1 MDCKKYLNTFWM
13 HLVMVLFLSGIC
25 VCLALQGNWLWLS
38 VALLTLVWA
47 VWKFHRFY
55 TSNTR
60 KVAFLLDAIE
70 NNDPAIHFYERI
82 PDKDSSQVNVM
93 LNRIARM
100 LQTIK
105 RETVEREKYY
115 ELILDFVET
124 GIVVLDEKGVV
135 VQKNRK
141 ALELL
146 GMEVFTHVKQLGRLS
161 ESIEKT
167 FREILPGQKMKLEY
181 TSERGTITPYFRAS
195 SITIQE
201 KSYRIIAMDDI
212 SHELDER
219 EIDSW
224 IRLTRVLTHEMMNSL
239 TPVTSLSEMLLT
251 LPGAQKDEELRQGL
265 DTIRTTGQ
273 GLVNFVMSY
282 RKLTRLP
289 SPEPVLF
296 DVLPFLER
304 MVQLAKHQYPLTH
317 VRITLEE
324 VQEDLMAFADES
336 MMTQVMTNLLKN
348 AVQAIGATEGGEIRL
363 RAYCDATDTVCI
375 EVSNN
380 GPKIAPEIA
389 EQMFVPFFTT
399 KEEGSGI
406 GLSLCKQMMRL
417 QGGNIALL
425 PYRDEWTTFVVML

>member
-1 MDCKKYLNTFWM
+1 
-13 HLVMVLFLSGIC
+13 MVLFLSGIC

-70 NNDPAIHFYERI
+70 NNDPAIHFYEHI

-93 LNRIARM
+93 LNRIARI

-124 GIVVLDEKGVV
+124 GIVVLDENGVV
-135 VQKNRK
+135 FQKNRK

-146 GMEVFTHVKQLGRLS
+146 GMEVFTHVKQLGRVS
-161 ESIEKT
+161 ESVEKA
-167 FREILPGQKMKLEY
+167 FREILPGQKMQVEY
-181 TSERGTITPYFRAS
+181 ARERGTMMLRFAVS
-195 SITIQE
+195 SITIQD
-201 KSYRIIAMDDI
+201 KLYRIIALNDI

-348 AVQAIGATEGGEIRL
+348 AVQAIGDAENGEIRL
-363 RAYCDATDTVCI
+363 HAFVDGQDVVRI

-380 GPKIAPEIA
+380 GPRIIPEVA
-389 EQMFVPFFTT
+389 AQMFVPFFTT

>member
-1 MDCKKYLNTFWM
+1 MKKYLNTFPAR
-13 HLVMVLFLSGIC
+13 LAIVLLMAGIC
-25 VCLALQGNWLWLS
+25 AWLINERNWLWLF
-38 VALLTLVWA
+38 VTLPTLGWSI
-47 VWKFHRFY
+47 WDFY
-55 TSNTR
+55 RLYTYHTR

-70 NNDPAIHFYERI
+70 NNDPALHFYEQV

-105 RETVEREKYY
+105 LETMEREKYY

-124 GIVVLDEKGVV
+124 GIVVLDDKGVV
-135 VQKNRK
+135 FQHNRK

-146 GMEVFTHVKQLGRLS
+146 GLDVFTHVKQLGRVS
-161 ESIEKT
+161 EEVEKV
-167 FREILPGQKMKLEY
+167 FREIMPGQRMKVEY
-181 TSERGTITPYFRAS
+181 TNERGKLTPYFRAS

-201 KSYRIIAMDDI
+201 KPYRIIAMDDI

-224 IRLTRVLTHEMMNSL
+224 IRLVRVLTHEMMNSL
-239 TPVTSLSEMLLT
+239 TPVTSLSEMLLS

-265 DTIRTTGQ
+265 ETIHTTGQ

-289 SPEPVLF
+289 SPEPTLI
-296 DVLPFLER
+296 DVRPFLER
-304 MVQLAKHQYPLTH
+304 MVQLAKHQHPLSR
-317 VRITLEE
+317 VRITLEN
-324 VQEDLMAFADES
+324 VQEDLMTFADES

-348 AVQAIGATEGGEIRL
+348 AMHAIGEDPNGEIRL
-363 RAYCDATDTVCI
+363 RAYCDAQDIVRI

-380 GPKIAPEIA
+380 GPRIAPEIA
-389 EQMFVPFFTT
+389 GQMFVPFFTT
-399 KEEGSGI
+399 KEDGSGI
-406 GLSLCKQMMRL
+406 GLSLSKQMMRL
-417 QGGNIALL
+417 QGGNVSLL
-425 PYRDEWTTFVVML
+425 PYRDEWTTFAIML